1 MKEGK
6 HKPEMKNRVKISKS
20 QKIAAM
26 KLASTDPQ
34 FLEDIQKITREF
46 ESVDY
51 IDTVK
56 SIEE

>member
-6 HKPEMKNRVKISKS
+6 HKPEMKNREKISKS